1 MSSADIK
8 QAIAWGVIVAV
19 ILLGYDAYTGRDS
32 SDGVKDQSTEN
43 APKVEKIR
51 NSGFCGYGEAD
62 TSEKYM
68 CKTPN
73 GLTFQLLDRPEDV
86 FTYAGGGIYHMSF
99 NISNASTAPIQVRET
114 INQIMT
120 SDGNIYEP
128 IRRND
133 PFNPGGVCE
142 GTVYSWGPRLNPGA
156 GGTVVA
162 CYALDSGTEVVQ
174 LRGVDDSGSP
184 VFAIN
189 INSVA
194 SKP

>member
-1 MSSADIK
+1 MSSDSK
-8 QAIAWGVIVAV
+8 QWIVV
-19 ILLGYDAYTGRDS
+19 ILLAAAMVFGYDAYTGRDS
-32 SDGVKDQSTEN
+32 SDEVKDQSTEN

-73 GLTFQLLDRPEDV
+73 GLTFQLLGPPEDL
-86 FTYAGGGIYHMSF
+86 FTYAGGGIYHMYF
-99 NISNASTAPIQVRET
+99 YVSNASTAPIQVRET

-128 IRRND
+128 IQRND
-133 PFNPGGVCE
+133 PFNPGGACE

-174 LRGVDDSGSP
+174 IRGVDDSGSP

>member
-1 MSSADIK
+1 MSSDSK
-8 QAIAWGVIVAV
+8 QWIVV
-19 ILLGYDAYTGRDS
+19 ILLAAAMVFGYDAYTGRDS
-32 SDGVKDQSTEN
+32 SDEVKDQSTEN

-73 GLTFQLLDRPEDV
+73 GLTFRLLDRPEDV
-86 FTYAGGGIYHMSF
+86 FTYAGGGVYYASF
-99 NISNASTAPIQVRET
+99 YVSNLTTAPIQAPNT

-128 IRRND
+128 MRKND

-142 GTVYSWGPRLNPGA
+142 ASTYSWSGRLNPNTGDPV
-156 GGTVVA
+156 GS

-174 LRGVDDSGSP
+174 LRGVDESGSP

-189 INSVA
+189 INSVV

>member
-1 MSSADIK
+1 MSSDSK
-8 QAIAWGVIVAV
+8 QWIVV
-19 ILLGYDAYTGRDS
+19 ILLAAAMVFGYDAYTGRDS
-32 SDGVKDQSTEN
+32 SDEVKDQSTEN

-73 GLTFQLLDRPEDV
+73 GLTFQLLGPPEDL

-99 NISNASTAPIQVRET
+99 YISNASTAPIQVRET

-133 PFNPGGVCE
+133 PFNPGGACE

-184 VFAIN
+184 VFAMN

>member
-1 MSSADIK
+1 MPRR
-8 QAIAWGVIVAV
+8 
-19 ILLGYDAYTGRDS
+19 LLGVLTALGLFILTSCS
-32 SDGVKDQSTEN
+32 SNSDTTSREN
-43 APKVEKIR
+43 APKVENIR
-51 NSGFCGYGEAD
+51 TSGFWGYGEAD

-73 GLTFQLLDRPEDV
+73 GLTFRLLDRPEDV
-86 FTYAGGGIYHMSF
+86 FTYAGGGVYYASF
-99 NISNASTAPIQVRET
+99 YVSNLTTAPIQAPNT

-128 IRRND
+128 MRKND

-142 GTVYSWGPRLNPGA
+142 ASTYSWSGRLNPNTGDPV
-156 GGTVVA
+156 GS

-174 LRGVDDSGSP
+174 LRGVDESGSP

-189 INSVA
+189 INSVV

>member
-1 MSSADIK
+1 MNSNLKEWIQVGCVGVLAG
-8 QAIAWGVIVAV
+8 AIWV
-19 ILLGYDAYTGRDS
+19 GYDAYTGRNS
-32 SDGVKDQSTEN
+32 ASQEN
-43 APKVEKIR
+43 ATKVEKIR

-62 TSEKYM
+62 TSEKHM

-73 GLTFQLLDRPEDV
+73 GLTFQILNPEDV

-99 NISNASTAPIQVRET
+99 YVGNANTAPIQVSET

-128 IRRND
+128 IRNND
-133 PFNPGGVCE
+133 PFNPGGICE
-142 GTVYSWGPRLNPGA
+142 GTVYSWGTRINPGE

-174 LRGVDDSGSP
+174 LRGVDNSGSP

-189 INSVA
+189 INEVV